1 MQFSRYISLISL
13 LVPALAQDVA
23 VSCEQLPFASLEST
37 PYSVSTT
44 AIIANGKAMQGVF
57 EYYRS
62 ITYVSSCGF
71 AATTTT
77 KHSPINT
84 QYVF

>member
-1 MQFSRYISLISL
+1 MQVLRCFSLFSIF
-13 LVPALAQDVA
+13 VTVLAQELMS
-23 VSCEQLPFASLEST
+23 SCEQIPSATLEST

-44 AIIANGKAMQGVF
+44 TILANGKAMQGVF

-62 ITYVSSCGF
+62 ITYVSNCDFSS
-71 AATTTT
+71 TTTR
-77 KHSPINT
+77 KDSPINT

>member
-1 MQFSRYISLISL
+1 MQFLCCLSLFSV
-13 LVPALAQDVA
+13 LVSVLAQELKI
-23 VSCEQLPFASLEST
+23 SCEQIPSATLEST

-44 AIIANGKAMQGVF
+44 AILANGKAMQGVF

-62 ITYVSSCGF
+62 VTFVRNCDSTSV
-71 AATTTT
+71 TT
-77 KHSPINT
+77 KTSSPKNT

>member
-1 MQFSRYISLISL
+1 MQFSQYLSLISL

-23 VSCEQLPFASLEST
+23 VSCEQIPSASLEST

-44 AIIANGKAMQGVF
+44 AILANGKAMQGVF

-62 ITYVSSCGF
+62 ITYVSSCGSV
-71 AATTTT
+71 ATTT
-77 KHSPINT
+77 KKNSPINT

>member
-1 MQFSRYISLISL
+1 MQISHYLSLFAL
-13 LVPALAQDVA
+13 LVPGLAQDVTI
-23 VSCEQLPFASLEST
+23 SCEQVPSATLEST

-44 AIIANGKAMQGVF
+44 AILANGKAMQGVF

-62 ITYVSSCGF
+62 VTYVSDCDSTP
-71 AATTTT
+71 TTTAEDT
-77 KHSPINT
+77 PKNT

>member
-1 MQFSRYISLISL
+1 MQFLNCL
-13 LVPALAQDVA
+13 PLFALFAPAIAQGVS
-23 VSCEQLPFASLEST
+23 VSCERIPSDTLEST

-44 AIIANGKAMQGVF
+44 AILANGKSMQGVF

-62 ITYVSSCGF
+62 VTYVSNCDS
-71 AATTTT
+71 ALTAT
-77 KHSPINT
+77 KKDSPKNT